1 MKEPTLQILNLIL
14 MDFMV
19 NGDKDNNIW
28 VIVFDFLTVPERKVF
43 AQIKP

>member
-19 NGDKDNNIW
+19 NGEKDNNIW
-28 VIVFDFLTVPERKVF
+28 VIVFDF
-43 AQIKP
+43 